1 MSKMGRVAL
10 ELQEHGFESLQE
22 AQEQGFELVG
32 DKLYLRA
39 DKALQNVREELL
51 GYIDEVI
58 AYLKAEQGDD
68 KAYMVDNLKEVEKYI
83 KEN

>member
-51 GYIDEVI
+51 GYVDEVI
-58 AYLKAEQGDD
+58 AYLKTEQGDD
-68 KAYMVDNLKEVEKYI
+68 KAYMVDNLKEVERYI